1 MNVHLYFSMV
11 PEALVA
17 SMLNPEDFGTYLATG
32 TEKRSHGPAIFFD
45 LCPEHLG
52 SHFDLSDVESRCVP
66 RPDGSPKNS
75 VYLSIYRVLEHIPL
89 DALGSLWLTTAHG
102 KTLELR
108 QAQELPE
115 SSGKYHLY
123 QELCPVQP
131 LISSVLDPAGFM
143 RFITDPAMPIC
154 LPRLCFADMEL
165 SGLAED
171 PVKGDAVNLPY
182 RNIEHLRDCIIEMH
196 LGAKQT
202 KTVDRHY
209 NQSVLYRCIRNGFFV
224 GDQDRILYYPYPPKE
239 QLASEYYAWWHCA
252 NDSEIAHDGGGI

>member
-1 MNVHLYFSMV
+1 MSIYLYFSMI

-17 SMLNPEDFGTYLATG
+17 SMLPPEEFGAYLATG
-32 TEKRSHGPAIFFD
+32 TEKMPHGQVLFFD
-45 LCPEHLG
+45 LSPDFQ
-52 SHFDLSDVESRCVP
+52 SDYFNLSDLEKRCVP

-108 QAQELPE
+108 KAEKLPE
-115 SSGKYHLY
+115 FPENYYLY

-131 LISSVLDPAGFM
+131 LISSVLDPG
-143 RFITDPAMPIC
+143 RFLSFVTDPGKPIS
-154 LPRLCFADMEL
+154 LPRLCFADMAL

-171 PVKGDAVNLPY
+171 PVKGEAVDLPY
-182 RNIEHLRDCIIEMH
+182 RNIEHLRNCIIEMYE
-196 LGAKQT
+196 GAKQT

-209 NQSVLYRCIRNGFFV
+209 HQSLLFRCIRSGFYI
-224 GDQDRILYYPYPPKE
+224 GDQVRIIHYPYPAME
-239 QLASEYYAWWHCA
+239 ELLEEHYSWWHCA
-252 NDSEIAHDGGGI
+252 NDSEIAHGYSGI